1 MNADEKQAFDFDAYL
16 ISGLGL
22 GFAFHFD
29 GPFAELVLGPF
40 VFRFG
45 YGIDDIDDS

>member
-1 MNADEKQAFDFDAYL
+1 MNDVDKEIIAFDAYL
-16 ISGLGL
+16 ISGFGL

-29 GPFAELVLGPF
+29 GPFAELILGPF

-45 YGIDDIDDS
+45 YGIEDIDDG